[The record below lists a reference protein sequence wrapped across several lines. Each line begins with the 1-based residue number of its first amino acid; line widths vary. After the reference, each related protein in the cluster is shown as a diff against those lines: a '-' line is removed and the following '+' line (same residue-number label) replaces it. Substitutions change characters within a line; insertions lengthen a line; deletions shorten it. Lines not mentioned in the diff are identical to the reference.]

1 VPQANKKFQRLLK
14 NAAKRMST
22 SEYRKSQSL
31 KGGEVRLLQQMGA
44 SASLSLHHAPQ
55 HCVVRFFS
63 GAH

>member
-31 KGGEVRLLQQMGA
+31 KGGEVRLLQQMGTPLSIAWCA
-44 SASLSLHHAPQ
+44 SFLG
-55 HCVVRFFS
+55 RTN
-63 GAH
+63 